1 MYDVTQILSKID
13 QGDDSAAEQ
22 LLPLVYGELRRL
34 AATRLAKEKPG
45 QTLQP
50 TALVHEA
57 YIRLIGT
64 NDVGNW
70 NSRGHFF
77 AAAAEAIRRILIEQA
92 RRKAGPKA
100 GGERQ
105 RVGLSQVN
113 ALAAGVD
120 WNLLDLNDALSL
132 LEAEDP
138 RAAKLVKLRF
148 FAGLTR
154 DEAARALNISV
165 STADNDWAYAKC
177 WLQVRLDETAS
188 TDL

>member
-1 MYDVTQILSKID
+1 MEF
-13 QGDDSAAEQ
+13 A
-22 LLPLVYGELRRL
+22 
-34 AATRLAKEKPG
+34 
-45 QTLQP
+45 
-50 TALVHEA
+50 
-57 YIRLIGT
+57 
-64 NDVGNW
+64 
-70 NSRGHFF
+70 GHFF

-113 ALAAGVD
+113 VQAAGVD
-120 WNLLDLNDALSL
+120 WNLLDLNDARSL

-154 DEAARALNISV
+154 DEAARALDISV

-177 WLQVRLDETAS
+177 WLQVRLDATAQS
-188 TDL
+188 DL